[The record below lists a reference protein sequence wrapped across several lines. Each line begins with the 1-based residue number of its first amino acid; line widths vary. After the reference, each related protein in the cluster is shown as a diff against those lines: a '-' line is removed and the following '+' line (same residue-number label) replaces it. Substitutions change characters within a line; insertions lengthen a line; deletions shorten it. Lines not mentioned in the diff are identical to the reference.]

1 MKLIDTPNPNAKK
14 IETKL
19 TSSTTNT
26 SMEQEELLN
35 ELENIDGV
43 SSVFFGP
50 GFITITKSENIDWD
64 AINQDIVEMLFY
76 HQLYA

>member
-35 ELENIDGV
+35 KLKNIDGV

-50 GFITITKSENIDWD
+50 GFVTITKDENIQW
-64 AINQDIVEMLFY
+64 EMLNQNIINIFDK
-76 HQLYA
+76 L

>member
-43 SSVFFGP
+43 SSVFLGP

-64 AINQDIVEMLFY
+64 AINQDIVDIFDKL
-76 HQLYA
+76 

>member
-43 SSVFFGP
+43 SSVFLGP
-50 GFITITKSENIDWD
+50 GFITITKSENIDWN
-64 AINQDIVEMLFY
+64 AINQDIVDIFDKL
-76 HQLYA
+76 

>member
-19 TSSTTNT
+19 TSLTTNT
-26 SMEQEELLN
+26 STEQEELLN

-64 AINQDIVEMLFY
+64 EINQDIVDIFDKL
-76 HQLYA
+76 

>member
-35 ELENIDGV
+35 ELENINGV

-64 AINQDIVEMLFY
+64 AINQDIVDIFDKL
-76 HQLYA
+76 

>member
-26 SMEQEELLN
+26 TMEQEELLN

-43 SSVFFGP
+43 SSVFLGP

-64 AINQDIVEMLFY
+64 AINQDIVDIFDKL
-76 HQLYA
+76 

>member
-26 SMEQEELLN
+26 STEQEELLN

-43 SSVFFGP
+43 SSVFLGP

-64 AINQDIVEMLFY
+64 AINQDILDIFDK
-76 HQLYA
+76 L

>member
-26 SMEQEELLN
+26 STEQEELLN

-43 SSVFFGP
+43 SSVFLGP

-64 AINQDIVEMLFY
+64 AINQDIVDIFDKL
-76 HQLYA
+76 

>member
-43 SSVFFGP
+43 SSVFLGP

-64 AINQDIVEMLFY
+64 AINQDIVDIIDKL
-76 HQLYA
+76 

>member
-14 IETKL
+14 VETN
-19 TSSTTNT
+19 NT
-26 SMEQEELLN
+26 SMGQEELLN
-35 ELENIDGV
+35 KLENIDGV

-64 AINQDIVEMLFY
+64 EINQDIVDIFDKL
-76 HQLYA
+76 